1 MKIFDAKN
9 IKLIDKLTINKQQI
23 NSLDLMERAAL
34 QAFLWIVNHF
44 HEKKT
49 VFHIFCGV
57 GNNGGDGLVIA
68 RMLKQNYFDVHVYI
82 VPFSD
87 KFSVDFDSNLE
98 RLKECNLTYDVINE
112 TAVFPDISENHIIID
127 AIFGIG
133 LTHEMD
139 LWIQKIIQKINY
151 HQSFTISIDVP
162 SGLFLEKKTII
173 AIHSDEAG
181 KLSRL
186 KSAASTLIGVID
198 GAPTIKKRVTKGKL
212 RMSGQRACIFFMEQ
226 PEIFEATKATMKM
239 RNGGDGVINR
249 CLVSQFSGYVEGNAL
264 HQAKLLPEIQSAYEV
279 KVTHFVDETLAR
291 AKSKNSER
299 PTIKL
304 SPQAAQFLIAHGN
317 DVRRQCVEG
326 FQWFHI
332 SEYATR
338 HAERA
343 LRLAAAFHVFEYGV
357 EGEISLDTIQ
367 RAATLCIWYV
377 EEFARMMYEPPKVT
391 QADLDVTTLENAILT
406 VVHQTGVSKYRQSVL
421 RACAANLGL
430 TPGRFNCA
438 LAVLGGQGKI
448 KVVVDRNTPWVIFQN
463 HYSLAFI
470 NSNLAHG
477 GITVHAM
484 GSMT

>member
-1 MKIFDAKN
+1 MNVQLPYYHPCPQDAVPGLLGKIGKS
-9 IKLIDKLTINKQQI
+9 LI
-23 NSLDLMERAAL
+23 MA
-34 QAFLWIVNHF
+34 
-44 HEKKT
+44 
-49 VFHIFCGV
+49 
-57 GNNGGDGLVIA
+57 GLPAEMVIPQVIA
-68 RMLKQNYFDVHVYI
+68 VVSFLTQAIADVAWPNEIKIPIGANVYLVANSGMGKTMIRNILMTLAYQRIESYNLNCEPSDQIDLI
-82 VPFSD
+82 VEDLTPESLLEHLAEFS
-87 KFSVDFDSNLE
+87 
-98 RLKECNLTYDVINE
+98 
-112 TAVFPDISENHIIID
+112 
-127 AIFGIG
+127 
-133 LTHEMD
+133 
-139 LWIQKIIQKINY
+139 
-151 HQSFTISIDVP
+151 
-162 SGLFLEKKTII
+162 II

-212 RMSGQRACIFFMEQ
+212 RVSGQRACIFLMEQ

-249 CLVSQFSGYVEGNAL
+249 CLASQFSGCVEGNAL
-264 HQAKLLPEIQSAYEV
+264 HQAKLLPEIQTAYEV

-317 DVRRQCVEG
+317 DVRSQCVEG

-338 HAERA
+338 HAERV
-343 LRLAAAFHVFEYGV
+343 LRLAGAFHVFEYGV

-367 RAATLCIWYV
+367 RAATLGIWYI
-377 EEFARMMYEPPKVT
+377 EEFARMMHEPPKVT
-391 QADLDVTTLENAILT
+391 QADLDVTTLENAILS

-430 TPGRFNCA
+430 TPARFNRA

-448 KVVVDRNTPWVIFQN
+448 KVIVERNTPWVIFQN
-463 HYSLAFI
+463 HYSSRLY
-470 NSNLAHG
+470 
-477 GITVHAM
+477 
-484 GSMT
+484 